1 MVCSVCKGQ
10 GHNKRT
16 CIARKLDDSGLSG
29 EARDR
34 AVQYLTDEIQDE
46 ALCTLIE
53 TGAEIMIPGVGFV
66 VRLGRA
72 AWSHRKN

>member
-1 MVCSVCKGQ
+1 MVCSVCKVG

-34 AVQYLTDEIQDE
+34 AIEHLTSEIQDE
-46 ALCTLIE
+46 ALCQLIE
-53 TGAEIMIPGVGFV
+53 TGAEVMIPGVGIAI
-66 VRLGRA
+66 RLGRA
-72 AWSHRKN
+72 AWNYRRR